1 MDYNLILL
9 FLLLIN
15 LIVGVIYTLSPYI
28 FSIVSNEKY
37 YRTTFF
43 SGVRYNIIENLI
55 TTLDYGIWFNKFSNE
70 DLYYINGINTKII
83 KTSDKVRS
91 YDCETIKEITD
102 KINNLSKSDDK
113 CDSDSIKQSCN
124 SAKATSVVALIFN
137 FMSILFLIYIIKYT
151 DDTKSNKSHS
161 KYSNLAILI
170 TLSLICY
177 SSCFAII
184 GFDNPYEALCSSF
197 NDIKKNN
204 IQISF
209 NMENGINYGIS
220 AIVFSIIC
228 LILSFILHYNNLSNK
243 QILVNNILFGP

>member
-1 MDYNLILL
+1 MNSNLILL

-15 LIVGVIYTLSPYI
+15 LIVGVIYTQSPYI

-37 YRTTFF
+37 YRTIFF

-55 TTLDYGIWFNKFSNE
+55 TTLDYGIWFNKFSQE
-70 DLYYINGINTKII
+70 LYINGINTKII

-91 YDCETIKEITD
+91 YDCESIKEKTD
-102 KINNLSKSDDK
+102 IINNLSKSDDK

-137 FMSILFLIYIIKYT
+137 FISILFLIYIIKYT

-170 TLSLICY
+170 TISLICY
-177 SSCFAII
+177 SSCFVII
-184 GFDNPYEALCSSF
+184 GFDNPYESLCSSF
-197 NDIKKNN
+197 NDIKKND

-209 NMENGINYGIS
+209 NMENDINYGIS